1 MLTAGAIFIR
11 PVSAASRAATWF
23 AFSATLLA
31 CGKAVPSGDRTDS
44 GETSRTASLQ
54 LLQPPASL
62 PLTLQTANGAQR
74 GVVPPAG
81 DERFRTALRTDDEA
95 TARLCGVLVGRS
107 RFSEVL
113 PFGWPVDSLM
123 PQLAP
128 KILTGADVYGLRV
141 LVPGKEASYR
151 FEGFTRDGATR
162 VSLRWPVRSERSVP
176 ATASD
181 PEIEAVIQPSPAS
194 LDSLV
199 MALRYADTTARPPG
213 NVPATTVSAPDI
225 ARAVRLVRDVPYF
238 PIGFSAPCRDA
249 HFFLTVGAGIDKVI
263 RVLVK
268 KDERITATVASSTG
282 KIAVSVVAGPG
293 DAPLAASATATATA
307 DGYVVVRVRYTTT
320 APGDPIQQTILLR
333 VMSEQR

>member
-1 MLTAGAIFIR
+1 MLTAVSSVVR
-11 PVSAASRAATWF
+11 PVLVVFRAAAW
-23 AFSATLLA
+23 AALSVTLIA
-31 CGKAVPSGDRTDS
+31 CGDAVPSAERAIAGAAPS
-44 GETSRTASLQ
+44 TASLQ
-54 LLQPPASL
+54 LQQPPVTL
-62 PLTLQTANGAQR
+62 PLTLQTADGVQR
-74 GVVPPAG
+74 GVVAPDG
-81 DERFRTALRTDDEA
+81 DERLRTSLRADDDA

-107 RFSEVL
+107 RLSEVL

-151 FEGFTRDGATR
+151 FEGFTMDGGTR

-199 MALRYADTTARPPG
+199 MALRYSDAAKRAPWKAPSATVAAPNAAR
-213 NVPATTVSAPDI
+213 V
-225 ARAVRLVRDVPYF
+225 VRLIRDVPYF
-238 PIGFSAPCRDA
+238 PIGFSTPCRDA
-249 HFFLTVGAGIDKVI
+249 HFSLTVGASIDKII
-263 RVLVK
+263 RVLVR
-268 KDERITATVASSTG
+268 KDERITATVSSPTG
-282 KIAVSVVAGPG
+282 NIAVSVVTGPS
-293 DAPLAASATATATA
+293 DTPLAASATATATA
-307 DGYVVVRVRYTTT
+307 DGYVAVRVRYTTVE
-320 APGDPIQQTILLR
+320 PSDPIQQTILLR